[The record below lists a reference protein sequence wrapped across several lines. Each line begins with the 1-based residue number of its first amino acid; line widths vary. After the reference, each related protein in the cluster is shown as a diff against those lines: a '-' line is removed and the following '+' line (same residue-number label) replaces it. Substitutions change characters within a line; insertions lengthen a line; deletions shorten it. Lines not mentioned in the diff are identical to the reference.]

1 MTTAIG
7 RKEVLK
13 SKRGRRMTEAEW
25 EFATDDYKELRK
37 GRKMKAIQFKEYR
50 DDITEGKFPRNLIAK
65 ALKIAKKSGGQ
76 MTKAWKQIEKI
87 KKGLGDDPVIADAL
101 RVANEEAVAEWNIGS
116 RRVKG
121 GDGRRKL
128 VKAQRALELAVED
141 AEDEI
146 EERKLTD
153 KELRRREEI
162 AKNLDDEDLKKR
174 YGDDWKAVKMGI
186 ATNMAKAESLEV
198 DEARRYKGD
207 KEKLALMKKWNVRAD
222 SLLGRAIRIA
232 VDMGGNMTGA
242 IKKIEKIKRGISDH
256 DAVQDAL
263 KTANEELDER
273 DYRKEYDNYQGTP
286 DQIAR
291 RSSRNKARRVMGDD
305 CEDGLD
311 VGHKDNNPM
320 NNDRANLRN
329 EDPSKNR
336 REPRL
341 RKEAGGENKK
351 LLKQYKKNEGRNAHS
366 ENYLLLAKAFGT
378 PKEVKEVQAILKR
391 NKKQGHTSE
400 EDNKWMYKTINPYYK
415 KLVGAAKSESFSG
428 YREAENLPEYLE
440 FGTPETT
447 KNYKDKT
454 PGERNE
460 AKAKYKI
467 DHKTYSSAVDEAL
480 KVADK
485 QGYEVDM
492 DDYFNQI
499 ATGPRKPS
507 EGKTNTFK
515 ISLTKRDK
523 PQKKKLQIQIYGK
536 GKHGYEL
543 NCYIS

>member
-1 MTTAIG
+1 MTTVIG

-13 SKRGRRMTEAEW
+13 SKRGRRLTTAEW

-37 GRKMKAIQFKEYR
+37 GRKMKATQFKEYR

-128 VKAQRALELAVED
+128 VKAQRALELATEED
-141 AEDEI
+141 DEEI

-153 KELRRREEI
+153 KELKRREEI

-174 YGDDWKAVKMGI
+174 YGADWKAVKMGI
-186 ATNMAKAESLEV
+186 ATNMAKAESVE
-198 DEARRYKGD
+198 EASRYKGD
-207 KEKLALMKKWNVRAD
+207 KEKLALMKKWHVRAD

-256 DAVQDAL
+256 KAVQDAL

-341 RKEAGGENKK
+341 RKEAEGENKK
-351 LLKQYKKNEGRNAHS
+351 LLKQYKKNEDRNAHS
-366 ENYLLLAKAFGT
+366 ENYLLLAKAFGN
-378 PKEVKEVQAILKR
+378 PKQVKEVEAILKR
-391 NKKQGHTSE
+391 NKKQGSTSE
-400 EDNKWMYKTINPYYK
+400 KDNKWMYKNINPYYK
-415 KLVGAAKSESFSG
+415 KLVSSAKSESFSG

-440 FGTPETT
+440 FGTDETT

-454 PGERNE
+454 PGESNE

-499 ATGPRKPS
+499 ATGPRKPG

-515 ISLTKRDK
+515 IALTKRDK